1 MLAKAKDIYDSS
13 PEVMVRFES
22 HENFFNL
29 DGDLKDFYELKDP
42 AVNLNVSSSR
52 GNVIVQS

>member
-1 MLAKAKDIYDSS
+1 
-13 PEVMVRFES
+13 MVRFES
-22 HENFFNL
+22 QENFFNL